1 MNGATASTRSE
12 MTLLGI
18 LLATGL
24 VLGGLVLGSQIKAT
38 RLSDRY
44 VTVRGLAERN
54 VKSDLAIWCL
64 GYKDAGDDLLPLYSK
79 SEADKKAIL
88 EFLSRQGIKP
98 SEIEV
103 GTVSVTDTQAN
114 EYGGGNN
121 RSQKRYIIQQNISV
135 STNRVDVVASA
146 SQKTMQLVQRG
157 VVLSANGGPSYKFT
171 GLNSIKPDMI
181 TEATRNARAAADR
194 FASDSGSKV
203 GSIRQATQGIF
214 SILAPNAGADTGES
228 SYGYGGN
235 NDESSITKTVRVV
248 TSVEYYLNK

>member
-121 RSQKRYIIQQNISV
+121 RNHYALRALPVLEQVQTSLIVRRQLEIEGGAARWIGKHFIRLRDLTEQF
-135 STNRVDVVASA
+135 VVAGFA
-146 SQKTMQLVQRG
+146 IVG
-157 VVLSANGGPSYKFT
+157 
-171 GLNSIKPDMI
+171 MI
-181 TEATRNARAAADR
+181 TL
-194 FASDSGSKV
+194 GH
-203 GSIRQATQGIF
+203 
-214 SILAPNAGADTGES
+214 
-228 SYGYGGN
+228 
-235 NDESSITKTVRVV
+235 
-248 TSVEYYLNK
+248 